1 MKTIPRE
8 RAERFQKRKVK
19 LGVGKSVEKLSE
31 YFEVLDTFVTGA
43 KKFWF
48 RGHGNCTWKLA
59 PSALRH
65 RRKKDRETDLA
76 LVDDFRRHAEIK
88 IPKPPAPDDR
98 MQWVQLAQHYGLP
111 TRLLDWTENAVV
123 ALYFSC
129 TNQPDSDGLVIVFNP
144 IDLNRKNKQAGARI
158 LEAHRDQALILKYLR
173 LTGAT
178 RTNGSPPL
186 AVYPI
191 WNSERV
197 VLQQG
202 VFTLHGTRPEL
213 DSAHVPSLIGIP
225 ILQECKRQLLKQLE
239 RIGVHEMSLFPEIEH
254 TCNYLK
260 GRSGR
265 C

>member
-1 MKTIPRE
+1 MRN
-8 RAERFQKRKVK
+8 
-19 LGVGKSVEKLSE
+19 GVENLSDF
-31 YFEVLDTFVTGA
+31 FELLDSFMTRDQ
-43 KKFWF
+43 KFWF
-48 RGHGNCTWKLA
+48 RGHGDCVWKLA
-59 PSALRH
+59 PSALRPQ
-65 RRKKDRETDLA
+65 KQKDRDAALA
-76 LVDDFRRHAEIK
+76 LVDEFRRHAEIK
-88 IPKPPAPDDR
+88 IPKPPGPHDR

-129 TNQPDSDGLVIVFNP
+129 TEEPHDGMVIVLNP
-144 IDLNRKNKQAGARI
+144 IDLNRMNKRAGPRI
-158 LEAHRDQALILKYLR
+158 LDAHRDQPLILKYLR

-178 RTNGSPPL
+178 NIRGNPPL
-186 AVYPI
+186 AVNPI

-213 DSAHVPSLIGIP
+213 GSSQVSSLIGIP
-225 ILQECKRQLLKQLE
+225 ILQECKQQLLMQLE

-254 TCNYLK
+254 TCAYLK
-260 GRSGR
+260 GRSGI